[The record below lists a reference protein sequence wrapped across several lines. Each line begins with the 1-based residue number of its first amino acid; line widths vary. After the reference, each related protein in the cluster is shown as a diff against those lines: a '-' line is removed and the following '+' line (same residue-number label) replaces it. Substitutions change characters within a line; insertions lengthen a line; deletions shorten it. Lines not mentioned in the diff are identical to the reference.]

1 METEMGK
8 RRQKIT
14 INALRHYVDRLKK
27 IKENENEEIVLFT
40 YQLKSDLNN
49 EREKAEEIIE
59 NTQKN
64 EFEISNT
71 DGVKI
76 SIFKEDS
83 MRNTL
88 TNALLYYYIGMIES
102 SKIVSEN
109 LLKTPELPL
118 LNEEIE
124 FCKEFLNYLH
134 EEHKL
139 DTKIS

>member
-1 METEMGK
+1 MRK

-27 IKENENEEIVLFT
+27 LEENEDKEIVLFT

-59 NTQKN
+59 TIQKN
-64 EFEISNT
+64 EFEIRNT
-71 DGVKI
+71 DGVQI

-102 SKIVSEN
+102 SKIVSEK
-109 LLKTPELPL
+109 LLRTPDLPL

-124 FCKEFLNYLH
+124 FCKGFLNYLH